1 LVIDES
7 KTAIKERDLSFTA
20 NEADNYA
27 LEEAL
32 RLKEKHS
39 GEVVAFALGGDEAS
53 KVLRACLA
61 MGADRAVHISD
72 SSLRGAPEFAVAEAL
87 AKAVEKDGGTD
98 LILTGVQ
105 SDDRGSGVTG
115 AMLAALLDY
124 AQATIVIR
132 VDADPESRRIRADR
146 ELEGGLVETVDVQ
159 TPAVLTIQ
167 YGINQPRYA
176 TLKGIMAA
184 KKKPFAVWSAA
195 DLGLAPQA
203 PLYVVRSLAVPER
216 QGKVEIL
223 HGTPEEAAAALVE
236 KLRREAKVL

>member
-72 SSLRGAPEFAVAEAL
+72 SPGLNSYPTPRIITANST
-87 AKAVEKDGGTD
+87 GTKL
-98 LILTGVQ
+98 LIFII
-105 SDDRGSGVTG
+105 
-115 AMLAALLDY
+115 Y
-124 AQATIVIR
+124 
-132 VDADPESRRIRADR
+132 
-146 ELEGGLVETVDVQ
+146 
-159 TPAVLTIQ
+159 
-167 YGINQPRYA
+167 
-176 TLKGIMAA
+176 
-184 KKKPFAVWSAA
+184 PFFY
-195 DLGLAPQA
+195 LIITCI
-203 PLYVVRSLAVPER
+203 
-216 QGKVEIL
+216 K
-223 HGTPEEAAAALVE
+223 T
-236 KLRREAKVL
+236 